1 MSLDFKDKVAI
12 VTGSGN
18 GIGKGYALEL
28 AKRGAKVV
36 VNDLGGT
43 VDGSGGS
50 LSAADAVVQ
59 EIEAAGG
66 EAMANGANVAKQE
79 DVKAMVQA
87 TMEKWGRVDI
97 LINNA
102 GILRDKS
109 FGKMEWS
116 DFEAV
121 INVHLLGSALCAH
134 GVFPIMKEQ
143 EFGRIVMTSSSSG
156 LFGNFGQTNYAA
168 AKMGV
173 VGLMNTLKLEG
184 AKYNVHTNSIA
195 PTATTRM
202 TEHLFPAEFAEKLDP
217 KYIIPAVIFL
227 ASEKK
232 AKEYA
237 KAKSMNIDSIPYIK
251 GWGHQTGP
259 ITYKEKIDFSQD
271 KDYIFPH
278 VKKAIDDAFTRA
290 GMEGVK
296 DIDGIETH
304 DCFTSTEYMA
314 IDHFGITKPGESWK
328 AIESG
333 EIEIGGRIP
342 INASGGLIGLGHP
355 VGATG
360 VRMLLDCYKQC
371 TNLAGEYQIENAK
384 NVSTLNIGGSATTVV
399 SFVVGRTN

>member
-79 DVKAMVQA
+79 DVKAMVEA

-134 GVFPIMKEQ
+134 SVFPIMKEQ

-184 AKYNVHTNSIA
+184 AKYNIHTNSIA

-202 TEHLFPAEFAEKLDP
+202 TEHLFPAEFAEKLDL

-227 ASEKK
+227 ASEKAPNGEILEAGGGVVANTYVMETMGK
-232 AKEYA
+232 YFGTDENFTAEA
-237 KAKSMNIDSIPYIK
+237 VANHWAEITDTTDARRLTQGGEVAIK
-251 GWGHQTGP
+251 HF
-259 ITYKEKIDFSQD
+259 EKIQQS
-271 KDYIFPH
+271 
-278 VKKAIDDAFTRA
+278 
-290 GMEGVK
+290 
-296 DIDGIETH
+296 
-304 DCFTSTEYMA
+304 
-314 IDHFGITKPGESWK
+314 ES
-328 AIESG
+328 
-333 EIEIGGRIP
+333 
-342 INASGGLIGLGHP
+342 
-355 VGATG
+355 
-360 VRMLLDCYKQC
+360 
-371 TNLAGEYQIENAK
+371 
-384 NVSTLNIGGSATTVV
+384 
-399 SFVVGRTN
+399 

>member
-1 MSLDFKDKVAI
+1 MNKVAI

-66 EAMANGANVAKQE
+66 EAMASGANVAKQE
-79 DVKAMVQA
+79 DVKAMVEA

-134 GVFPIMKEQ
+134 SVFPIMKEQ

-227 ASEKK
+227 ASEK
-232 AKEYA
+232 AP
-237 KAKSMNIDSIPYIK
+237 N
-251 GWGHQTGP
+251 
-259 ITYKEKIDFSQD
+259 
-271 KDYIFPH
+271 
-278 VKKAIDDAFTRA
+278 
-290 GMEGVK
+290 
-296 DIDGIETH
+296 
-304 DCFTSTEYMA
+304 
-314 IDHFGITKPGESWK
+314 
-328 AIESG
+328 G
-333 EIEIGGRIP
+333 EILEAGGGVVANTYVMETMGKYFGTDENFTAEAVANHWAEIADTTDAK
-342 INASGGLIGLGHP
+342 INS
-355 VGATG
+355 
-360 VRMLLDCYKQC
+360 RWRSCYKALRKN
-371 TNLAGEYQIENAK
+371 TAIRKLKNL
-384 NVSTLNIGGSATTVV
+384 
-399 SFVVGRTN
+399 R

>member
-59 EIEAAGG
+59 EIETAGG

-79 DVKAMVQA
+79 DVKAMVEA

-134 GVFPIMKEQ
+134 SVFPIMKEQ

-173 VGLMNTLKLEG
+173 IGLMNTLKLEG

-202 TEHLFPAEFAEKLDP
+202 TEHLFPAEFAEKLDL

-227 ASEKK
+227 ASEKAPNGEILEAGGGVVANTYVMETMGK
-232 AKEYA
+232 YFGTDENFTAEA
-237 KAKSMNIDSIPYIK
+237 VANHWAEIADTTDARRLTQGGEVAIK
-251 GWGHQTGP
+251 HF
-259 ITYKEKIDFSQD
+259 EKIQQS
-271 KDYIFPH
+271 
-278 VKKAIDDAFTRA
+278 
-290 GMEGVK
+290 
-296 DIDGIETH
+296 
-304 DCFTSTEYMA
+304 
-314 IDHFGITKPGESWK
+314 
-328 AIESG
+328 
-333 EIEIGGRIP
+333 
-342 INASGGLIGLGHP
+342 
-355 VGATG
+355 
-360 VRMLLDCYKQC
+360 
-371 TNLAGEYQIENAK
+371 EN
-384 NVSTLNIGGSATTVV
+384 
-399 SFVVGRTN
+399 